1 MNGDISVIKYHG
13 GLVAG
18 DPLWIELW
26 TPGTTH
32 IVKRKEDVDLIQ
44 SVLKEWKRMIKRN
57 PDMEDDGGKDYLRWK
72 LEEEYGW

>member
-26 TPGTTH
+26 TPFTTTL
-32 IVKRKEDVDLIQ
+32 VKRKEDVDYIL
-44 SVLKEWKRMIKRN
+44 SVLKEWKGMVKRLN
-57 PDMEDDGGKDYLRWK
+57 LEDDGGKEYLRYK
-72 LEEEYGW
+72 LEEEKGW

>member
-26 TPGTTH
+26 TPGTTTL
-32 IVKRKEDVDLIQ
+32 VKRKEDVDYIL
-44 SVLKEWKRMIKRN
+44 SVLKEWKGMVKRFN
-57 PDMEDDGGKDYLRWK
+57 LEDDGGKEYLRWK
-72 LEEEYGW
+72 LEEEKGW

>member
-26 TPGTTH
+26 TPFTTTL
-32 IVKRKEDVDLIQ
+32 VKRKEDVDYIL
-44 SVLKEWKRMIKRN
+44 SVLKEWKGMVKRLN
-57 PDMEDDGGKDYLRWK
+57 LEDDGGKEYLRWK
-72 LEEEYGW
+72 LEEEKGW

>member
-26 TPGTTH
+26 TPFTTTL
-32 IVKRKEDVDLIQ
+32 IKRKEDVDYILA
-44 SVLKEWKRMIKRN
+44 VLKEWKGMVKRLN
-57 PDMEDDGGKDYLRWK
+57 LEDDGGKKYLRWK
-72 LEEEYGW
+72 LEEEKGW

>member
-26 TPGTTH
+26 TPFTTTL
-32 IVKRKEDVDLIQ
+32 VKRKEDVDYII
-44 SVLKEWKRMIKRN
+44 SVLKEWKRMVKRLGLK
-57 PDMEDDGGKDYLRWK
+57 DDGGKEYLRWK
-72 LEEEYGW
+72 LEEEKGW

>member
-26 TPGTTH
+26 TPFTTTL
-32 IVKRKEDVDLIQ
+32 VKRKEDVNYILA
-44 SVLKEWKRMIKRN
+44 VLKEWKEMVKQFN
-57 PDMEDDGGKDYLRWK
+57 LEDDGGKGYLRWK
-72 LEEEYGW
+72 LEEEKGW